1 MTTIPGPQRPLAD
14 EPAAWP
20 VVDSTDLHRDDWV
33 MALRSDRIQRPGHP
47 EEEPFARL
55 VLEHPGAVIV
65 LALDDEDR
73 VLCLWQY
80 RHPAQRS
87 FVELPAGLCDAGGE
101 SPVEVARRELREE
114 AGLEAAHWTHL
125 TTVWSSPGISAEAMH
140 LYLARDLTDVGRGDF
155 VLEHEEAEM
164 ETFWVPYDE
173 LLAAVLDGSVGDG
186 PLVNAVL
193 MARVRGLV
201 DSRTD

>member
-1 MTTIPGPQRPLAD
+1 MTTTPGPNRPLAD

-33 MALRSDRIQRPGHP
+33 MALRSDRIRRPGHP

-65 LALDDEDR
+65 LALDDEER

-125 TTVWSSPGISAEAMH
+125 TTVWSSPGISAEVMH
-140 LYLARDLTDVGRGDF
+140 LYLARDLSDVGRGDF

-173 LLAAVLDGSVGDG
+173 LLSAVLDGSLGDA
-186 PLVNAVL
+186 PLVSAVL
-193 MARVRGLV
+193 MARVRGLAGG
-201 DSRTD
+201 DGD

>member
-1 MTTIPGPQRPLAD
+1 MTTTPGPNRPLAD

-33 MALRSDRIQRPGHP
+33 MALRSDRIRRPGHP

-140 LYLARDLTDVGRGDF
+140 LYLARDLSDVGRGDF

-173 LLAAVLDGSVGDG
+173 LLSAVLDGSLGDA
-186 PLVNAVL
+186 PLVSAVL
-193 MARVRGLV
+193 MARVRGLAGG
-201 DSRTD
+201 DSD